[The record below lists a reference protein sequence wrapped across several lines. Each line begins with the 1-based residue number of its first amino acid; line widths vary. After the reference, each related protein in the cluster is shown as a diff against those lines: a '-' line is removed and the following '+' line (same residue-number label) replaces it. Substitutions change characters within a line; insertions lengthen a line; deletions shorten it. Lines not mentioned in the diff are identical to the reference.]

1 MVEEINLNK
10 SDVNRLLQDS
20 SASMRTETAAKVAS
34 EFTVGH
40 MSAAERKLAEEIF
53 RLMLKDAEVRV
64 RQALSERLKESPEVP
79 EDVAIG
85 LASDVIEVAGPML
98 ESSTVLTDADLL
110 EIVRSRPA
118 DHQVAIA
125 KRASVSEA
133 ISDALTESQN
143 VDVVATLMGNVG
155 AAIAEHTLQKVIDDF
170 GDNEVVNAPMVRRA
184 ELPVSVSERLVTLVS
199 NVLKDHLVTH
209 HEMSP
214 DTATDVILQSRERA
228 TLSLLDED
236 SEASDTGQLVD
247 QLHANGRLT
256 PTIILRSLCL
266 GDLDF
271 FEVSL
276 AKLADIPV
284 VNAHQLIHDR
294 GRLGLEAVYCK
305 SGLPNGLYGF
315 VRTALDVVHET
326 DYDGGPDERER
337 FRTRVIE
344 RVLTSFEDGFDRD
357 SFDYLINKLNYQAA
371 DAA

>member
-1 MVEEINLNK
+1 MVEEINLKK
-10 SDVNRLLQDS
+10 SDVSRLLQDP
-20 SASMRTETAAKVAS
+20 SASTRSEMAAKVAG
-34 EFTVGH
+34 EFTVGR
-40 MSAAERKLAEEIF
+40 MTAAERKLAEEIF

-64 RQALSERLKESPEVP
+64 RQALSEKLKESPEVP
-79 EDVAIG
+79 EDVAVG

-110 EIVRSRPA
+110 EITRSRPA

-125 KRASVSEA
+125 KRATVSEA
-133 ISDALTESQN
+133 VSEALAESRN
-143 VDVVATLMGNVG
+143 EDVVATLMGNDG
-155 AAIAEHTLQKVIDDF
+155 AAIAERTLQKVIDDF
-170 GDNEVVNAPMVRRA
+170 GDNENVNAPMVRRA
-184 ELPVSVSERLVTLVS
+184 ELPVAISERLVTLVS
-199 NVLKDHLVTH
+199 AVLKDHLVTH

-236 SEASDTGQLVD
+236 SEASDPRKLVD

-271 FEVSL
+271 FEVAL
-276 AKLADIPV
+276 AKLADIPI

-294 GRLGLEAVYCK
+294 GNLGLDAVYRKCGMPK
-305 SGLPNGLYGF
+305 GLYGF

-326 DYDGGPDERER
+326 DYDGGPGERER
-337 FRTRVIE
+337 FRTTVIE
-344 RVLTSFEDGFDRD
+344 RVLTSFEDGFDSE